1 MKKKLEADLIS
12 IAHRILK
19 LKNKENLAQ
28 LHLETQKLYEKLSVL
43 KFVEDNFSDV
53 KPTIGNS
60 NIQELVNAALENE
73 LEAAEV
79 APEETEI
86 QPDLVEEEIEEEVE
100 EEEEDDSDEEEE
112 FEEEIEADEEED
124 EEETFEN
131 IEESEEEE
139 EESEEEKEFEP
150 HFELF
155 NVEEVED
162 KKSKKEAKQIS
173 FEDLLGSNSEPIFE
187 RVFDPIQEETEEES
201 DDEEETE
208 DEEAIFNPGFEMEA
222 SEEMEEEEK
231 AIPNFEFD
239 NEISINEAFAKTIT
253 FGLNDRIAFEKQ
265 LFAGSSEDLNRV
277 VSQLSTFDTFEEA
290 QNFIEDMVPLDP
302 LYLVDHHEELFE
314 PSVAN
319 FTPEYQ
325 RRLRQYVVSD
335 RTHEAYFTK
344 LPQGQFGLI
353 FAYNFFNFKPI
364 EIIRQYIT
372 ELFGLMRPGGTL
384 IMTYNNCDRAQ
395 GVGLVERGFMCYTP
409 KKLIV
414 AHAESVGFECDFEHD
429 GAGDVSWLEF
439 RKPGEITSLRGGQTL
454 AKIVANSQ

>member
-19 LKNKENLAQ
+19 LKNKEDLAQ

-60 NIQELVNAALENE
+60 NIQELVNAALEND
-73 LEAAEV
+73 
-79 APEETEI
+79 PEEEEVDAAPQEIEI
-86 QPDLVEEEIEEEVE
+86 QSDLVEEEIEEEEDHSE
-100 EEEEDDSDEEEE
+100 EEEEES
-112 FEEEIEADEEED
+112 EEEIEED
-124 EEETFEN
+124 EDEDEAFEN

-139 EESEEEKEFEP
+139 EESEEEEIEEEDEEESDEESEEEKEFEP

-162 KKSKKEAKQIS
+162 KKTKTEAKQIS
-173 FEDLLGSNSEPIFE
+173 FEDLLGSNSEPVFE

-290 QNFIEDMVPLDP
+290 QNFIEDMVKPD
-302 LYLVDHHEELFE
+302 YDNWEGKEE
-314 PSVAN
+314 
-319 FTPEYQ
+319 
-325 RRLRQYVVSD
+325 YVTRFMEIV
-335 RTHEAYFTK
+335 EK
-344 LPQGQFGLI
+344 K
-353 FAYNFFNFKPI
+353 FA
-364 EIIRQYIT
+364 
-372 ELFGLMRPGGTL
+372 
-384 IMTYNNCDRAQ
+384 
-395 GVGLVERGFMCYTP
+395 
-409 KKLIV
+409 
-414 AHAESVGFECDFEHD
+414 
-429 GAGDVSWLEF
+429 
-439 RKPGEITSLRGGQTL
+439 
-454 AKIVANSQ
+454 